1 MSTSPAAFSS
11 TMVDQLYNSMAN
23 NRRIALVESCF
34 GNSGQPLNV
43 DGRVLVGQ
51 GVLQKSCRKA
61 LKNRRFFLFNDI
73 LVYGN
78 IIVDMKRYSKQHV
91 IPLEEVK
98 LEILQDEGDRKNGWL
113 ICARGKS
120 FAVYAATPGERREWM
135 LHTEKCIKNRL
146 ASSGKAA
153 ASDHAAVWVP
163 DNDAP
168 KCMRC
173 SGKFTVIN
181 RRHHCRKCGAV
192 VCNGCSSKKYL
203 LPAQSKK
210 PLRVCDNCYQTLT
223 LTSGGQNIGGSSTNQ
238 STPGGAS
245 ALSYSTASSDSKFG
259 DADSSG
265 EEDSEDEGDN
275 PIEATPTGST
285 WALMRPDGQENS
297 VPLEGCIGS
306 SSHPD
311 HQGASSLSEVEAAL
325 DEVQQDMSKNYIY
338 ADEGRINAKTSML
351 GPLPRIS

>member
-1 MSTSPAAFSS
+1 
-11 TMVDQLYNSMAN
+11 MVDQLYNSMAN
-23 NRRIALVESCF
+23 TRRIALVESCF

-78 IIVDMKRYSKQHV
+78 IIVDMKRYSKQHI

-120 FAVYAATPGERREWM
+120 FAVYAATPGERKEWM
-135 LHTEKCIKNRL
+135 HHTEKCIRDRL
-146 ASSGKAA
+146 ASSGKQA

-163 DNDAP
+163 DTDAP
-168 KCMRC
+168 KCMGC
-173 SGKFTVIN
+173 SNKFTVIN

-192 VCNGCSSKKYL
+192 VCGACSSKKYL
-203 LPAQSKK
+203 MPAQSKK
-210 PLRVCDNCYQTLT
+210 PLRVCDNCFQTLT
-223 LTSGGQNIGGSSTNQ
+223 ALDHTGGSTAYANP
-238 STPGGAS
+238 TVS
-245 ALSYSTASSDSKFG
+245 AN

-265 EEDSEDEGDN
+265 EEDSEDEKDE
-275 PIEATPTGST
+275 IEATPTGST
-285 WALMRPDGQENS
+285 WALMPRGDQEDPS
-297 VPLEGCIGS
+297 PLEGATALEDAT
-306 SSHPD
+306 PE
-311 HQGASSLSEVEAAL
+311 ASLRPA
-325 DEVQQDMSKNYIY
+325 KNFIFT
-338 ADEGRINAKTSML
+338 APEGKINANTSQL

>member
-1 MSTSPAAFSS
+1 
-11 TMVDQLYNSMAN
+11 MVDQLYNSMAN

-61 LKNRRFFLFNDI
+61 LKARRFFLFNDI

-98 LEILQDEGDRKNGWL
+98 LEILKDEPDGGRKNGWL

-120 FAVYAATPGERREWM
+120 FAVYAATPGERKEWM
-135 LHTEKCIKNRL
+135 HHTEKCIKDRL
-146 ASSGKAA
+146 TSSGKAA

-163 DNDAP
+163 DTDAP

-173 SGKFTVIN
+173 EKQFTVIN

-192 VCNGCSSKKYL
+192 VCNACSSKKYH

-210 PLRVCDNCYQTLT
+210 PLRVCDICFQTLT
-223 LTSGGQNIGGSSTNQ
+223 ALDNAGAGAGR
-238 STPGGAS
+238 GGAS
-245 ALSYSTASSDSKFG
+245 ADPSNDSKLSE
-259 DADSSG
+259 DIDSSG
-265 EEDSEDEGDN
+265 EEDSEDEEGRGDN
-275 PIEATPTGST
+275 AVEATPTGST
-285 WALMRPDGQENS
+285 WALMDPRGPSSDGA
-297 VPLEGCIGS
+297 EGPAEDSIRDSPKKFMYSTPEGKINPIS
-306 SSHPD
+306 S
-311 HQGASSLSEVEAAL
+311 Q
-325 DEVQQDMSKNYIY
+325 
-338 ADEGRINAKTSML
+338 L

>member
-1 MSTSPAAFSS
+1 
-11 TMVDQLYNSMAN
+11 MVDQLYNSMAN

-78 IIVDMKRYSKQHV
+78 IIVDMKRYSKQHI

-98 LEILQDEGDRKNGWL
+98 LEILPDEGDRKNGWL
-113 ICARGKS
+113 VCARGKS
-120 FAVYAATPGERREWM
+120 FAVYAATPGERKEWM
-135 LHTEKCIKNRL
+135 HHTERCIRDRL
-146 ASSGKAA
+146 ASSGKQA

-163 DNDAP
+163 DTDAP
-168 KCMRC
+168 KCMGC
-173 SGKFTVIN
+173 SSKFTVIN

-192 VCNGCSSKKYL
+192 VCGSCSSKKYL

-210 PLRVCDNCYQTLT
+210 PLRVCDSCFQTLSALDQT
-223 LTSGGQNIGGSSTNQ
+223 VGSSSYVNTTVSTN
-238 STPGGAS
+238 
-245 ALSYSTASSDSKFG
+245 DV
-259 DADSSG
+259 DSSG
-265 EEDSEDEGDN
+265 EEDSDDEKDE
-275 PIEATPTGST
+275 IEATPTGST
-285 WALMRPDGQENS
+285 WALMPREDQENIS
-297 VPLEGCIGS
+297 QLEG
-306 SSHPD
+306 
-311 HQGASSLSEVEAAL
+311 ASAMKSDDLPNSRH
-325 DEVQQDMSKNYIY
+325 SKNFIY
-338 ADEGRINAKTSML
+338 TAPEGKINANTSQL